1 MKKKILA
8 LLLAAATAVSMAGC
22 GGAASSD
29 TSSDAN
35 ASTDTTTDAS
45 ADSSSEEETLDWSKY
60 DALIDQIR
68 TDTDFADRVDLMH
81 KAEDM
86 LMSTWAVIPI
96 YYYNDIYMMKPTVS
110 GMYDTVYGIKYFQGA
125 QKEGDT
131 NININLASEPQ
142 YVDPALNSS
151 VDGAC
156 LVSNMFSG
164 LYKYDENSKVVPEIA
179 EDMPE
184 VSDDGTVYTVK
195 LKQTT
200 WSDGTPVTAKDFV
213 YSWNRVIDEKT
224 AADYAYLFDI
234 VAKNDDGTLKVE
246 APDDYTLQVTLTN
259 PCPYFNL

>member
-29 TSSDAN
+29 KSADAS

-96 YYYNDIYMMKPTVS
+96 YYYNDIYMMKSNVS
-110 GMYDTVYGIKYFQGA
+110 GMFPSPST
-125 QKEGDT
+125 
-131 NININLASEPQ
+131 
-142 YVDPALNSS
+142 
-151 VDGAC
+151 
-156 LVSNMFSG
+156 
-164 LYKYDENSKVVPEIA
+164 
-179 EDMPE
+179 
-184 VSDDGTVYTVK
+184 
-195 LKQTT
+195 
-200 WSDGTPVTAKDFV
+200 
-213 YSWNRVIDEKT
+213 
-224 AADYAYLFDI
+224 
-234 VAKNDDGTLKVE
+234 
-246 APDDYTLQVTLTN
+246 
-259 PCPYFNL
+259 